1 MELNYFSKQ
10 MQGHSEAARKAAA
23 VLLGG
28 IEAIRSMAWIDNDYS
43 TCARA
48 NRIIENALKEAGQE
62 WHFYQKAQQECAEY
76 AHKLKS
82 IHLING
88 N

>member
-1 MELNYFSKQ
+1 MELNYFNKQ

-62 WHFYQKAQQECAEY
+62 WHFYQKAQEECNEY
-76 AHKLKS
+76 QHKLNAIKT
-82 IHLING
+82 ING